1 MINGISLLLTL
12 VAAVCAY
19 LWMPLASFIGIK
31 EGLIAYLG
39 FLSAAVIQVIPVT
52 ANFLQGDDLKPE
64 ETRRLNSQLERQ
76 QIYWIGLLGAT
87 VFCLVLV
94 ICISAIDPSSLTR
107 GGSWLRWERFL
118 SGFVA
123 LTLSFIFTR
132 MMGIFSGVLSLHRL
146 RASLILA
153 ASVKRAQAKTTTEA
167 TSASSMRPI
176 LPPGYGEAVESKPI
190 L

>member
-1 MINGISLLLTL
+1 M
-12 VAAVCAY
+12 
-19 LWMPLASFIGIK
+19 
-31 EGLIAYLG
+31 IAYLG

-64 ETRRLNSQLERQ
+64 ETRRLNRQLERQ

-94 ICISAIDPSSLTR
+94 ICISALDVSSLVK
-107 GGSWLRWERFL
+107 GGPWLQWERFL

-123 LTLSFIFTR
+123 LMLSFIFTR

-153 ASVKRAQAKTTTEA
+153 AAVKRAQIKTASEVV
-167 TSASSMRPI
+167 SAGEMRPP
-176 LPPGYGEAVESKPI
+176 LPAGYGEAVDSKPSI
-190 L
+190 